1 VSGASAPDAP
11 PGRRVR
17 VYAHRG
23 AAIESPENTLVSFRK
38 ALEHGA
44 DALEMDAHL
53 TSDGHVVIAHDE
65 DGVRT
70 CNVACKISGATLRE
84 VQGWDAGWGFTGEGG
99 ARPFAKAG
107 HRVPTLHQ
115 VLAEFP
121 GVPINVDLKAES
133 DELVDAFLKVVRG
146 RREEER
152 VIAASFH
159 RANLKRLR
167 RQFYAGTTA
176 LAQSEVIELLT
187 LPAFVWRRLPHTGSA
202 AQLPTRAGPLKLTSA
217 RVVARC
223 RAAGVRLD
231 FWTVNDPAEATAL
244 VALDVDGIMTDDP
257 ARIVPAVRA
266 TGR

>member
-1 VSGASAPDAP
+1 VSGT
-11 PGRRVR
+11 RIR

-23 AAIESPENTLVSFRK
+23 AAIECPENTLVSFRR

-53 TSDGHVVIAHDE
+53 TSDGQVVVAHDD
-65 DGVRT
+65 DGLRMA
-70 CNVACKISGATLRE
+70 NVACKIADATLRE
-84 VQGWDAGWGFTGEGG
+84 VQDWDAGWGFTGEGG
-99 ARPFAKAG
+99 TRPFAKGG

-121 GVPINVDLKAES
+121 GVPLNVDLKAES
-133 DELVDAFLKVVRG
+133 DALVDAFLKVVRG

-167 RQFYAGTTA
+167 RQFYAGATA

-187 LPAFVWRRLPHTGSA
+187 LPPFVWKRLPNTGTA
-202 AQLPTRAGPLKLTSA
+202 AQLPTKAGPLKLTSA
-217 RVVARC
+217 RVVERC
-223 RAAGVRLD
+223 RAVGVRLD

-244 VALDVDGIMTDDP
+244 VALGVDGIMTDDP